1 MYRPEAGR
9 GATTTSVSKTVA
21 RSERKKSGEA
31 GLTYGLQVPHLGA
44 RSSRELRTHAA
55 QMFVPPFVTGSKASQ
70 GLSSSSLTK
79 ASNLPDQSGALYAH
93 MRSLEPAL
101 SFVGRAFAGGVALPG
116 RVARSGRFLSM
127 GLVLVSE
134 LTDKSGTENAAAW
147 GKGGGLGK
155 TVDDIQWGAGG
166 CLYSCCTQLRSQ
178 QRWRCASLLCE
189 ADLLEGVQ
197 EVKAAS

>member
-1 MYRPEAGR
+1 MLLAKGE
-9 GATTTSVSKTVA
+9 K
-21 RSERKKSGEA
+21 KKSGEA

-79 ASNLPDQSGALYAH
+79 ASNLPDQSKALYAP

-116 RVARSGRFLSM
+116 RVARSGRFLDATRPRL
-127 GLVLVSE
+127 GAW
-134 LTDKSGTENAAAW
+134 END
-147 GKGGGLGK
+147 GKMPRHGGRG
-155 TVDDIQWGAGG
+155 
-166 CLYSCCTQLRSQ
+166 
-178 QRWRCASLLCE
+178 
-189 ADLLEGVQ
+189 
-197 EVKAAS
+197 EV

>member
-1 MYRPEAGR
+1 
-9 GATTTSVSKTVA
+9 
-21 RSERKKSGEA
+21 
-31 GLTYGLQVPHLGA
+31 
-44 RSSRELRTHAA
+44 
-55 QMFVPPFVTGSKASQ
+55 MFVPPFVTGSKASQ

-79 ASNLPDQSGALYAH
+79 ASNLPDQSGALYAP

-116 RVARSGRFLSM
+116 RVARSGRFLDATRPRL
-127 GLVLVSE
+127 GAW
-134 LTDKSGTENAAAW
+134 END
-147 GKGGGLGK
+147 GKMPRHGGGGRFRK
-155 TVDDIQWGAGG
+155 DSVDDIQWGAGG

-197 EVKAAS
+197 EVKAASVGKSVSAAGHRPASSDTIIHGTDVLLILSID

>member
-1 MYRPEAGR
+1 
-9 GATTTSVSKTVA
+9 
-21 RSERKKSGEA
+21 
-31 GLTYGLQVPHLGA
+31 
-44 RSSRELRTHAA
+44 
-55 QMFVPPFVTGSKASQ
+55 
-70 GLSSSSLTK
+70 
-79 ASNLPDQSGALYAH
+79 

-116 RVARSGRFLSM
+116 RVSRSGRFLSM

-147 GKGGGLGK
+147 GEGGGLGK

-166 CLYSCCTQLRSQ
+166 CLYSCCIQLRSQ

-197 EVKAAS
+197 EVKAASGGKSVSAAGHRPASSDTIIHGTDVLLILSID